1 MRKSGTGHREG
12 CLVPDFFY
20 YRIKLIIKEMAIFVS
35 EAFHFIRKCPL
46 WISYCFCYF
55 SIGDAFRMV
64 FPDSKNF
71 FRIFCEE
78 LFQPSAKIFQQIA
91 IGRKF
96 FWKGSRIWNKVHE
109 GGIRSTIITKN
120 GGIQG
125 FGWRNVEF
133 AVEAVAVAQPPFAAR
148 TEAFSA
154 ILHPLAKSGAPSVV
168 LCTGPPG
175 SRTTA

>member
-35 EAFHFIRKCPL
+35 EAFHFISKCPL
-46 WISYCFCYF
+46 WVSYCFCYF

-91 IGRKF
+91 IGYKF
-96 FWKGSRIWNKVHE
+96 FWKGSRI
-109 GGIRSTIITKN
+109 
-120 GGIQG
+120 
-125 FGWRNVEF
+125 
-133 AVEAVAVAQPPFAAR
+133 
-148 TEAFSA
+148 
-154 ILHPLAKSGAPSVV
+154 
-168 LCTGPPG
+168 
-175 SRTTA
+175 